1 MALTQA
7 ETDYLASQPLGRL
20 ATVAADGS
28 PQVNPVSYRYRA
40 EQGVIDIGGHDM
52 GASRK
57 FRNVARGGRAALVVD
72 DIVSFEPWRV
82 RFVEIRGTAE
92 VLTDEEPYLP
102 GFSREVIRIHPRR
115 VLTWGLDPDTPGLQA
130 RDVT

>member
-7 ETDYLASQPLGRL
+7 EIDYLASQPLGRL
-20 ATVAADGS
+20 ATVAPDGS
-28 PQVNPVSYRYRA
+28 PQVKPVSYRYRA
-40 EQGVIDIGGHDM
+40 DLGVIDIGGHGM

-57 FRNVARGGRAALVVD
+57 FRNVAAGSPAALVVD
-72 DIVSFEPWRV
+72 DIVSAEPWQV

-102 GFSREVIRIHPRR
+102 GFSREVI
-115 VLTWGLDPDTPGLQA
+115 
-130 RDVT
+130 